1 MFICEITGRH
11 SQPGDKCHKIVV
23 ATRERNYTRWVR
35 NEETNKWEEVFV
47 AKGWEIVKEINA
59 TQSGMQT
66 WEGLN
71 EEARAALLKV
81 DVRDRIH
88 LELGS

>member
-1 MFICEITGRH
+1 MFQCEVSGRM

-23 ATRERNYTRWVR
+23 LTRPRVYTRWFR
-35 NEETNKWEEVFV
+35 NEETNKFEEKEVGR
-47 AKGWEIVKEINA
+47 GWEIVKEINA

-71 EEARAALLKV
+71 EEARTALLKV

-88 LELGS
+88 LELGL